1 MAQGKGKSGV
11 DAAAK
16 QGANQAAKAADRT
29 AREQGAGQEE
39 STFSETTKTGAK
51 VTTTVSRN
59 QESEAYCP
67 VVTDTTPQEFETKV
81 QVIRKVPQM
90 KTVEQTEMVKRLD
103 HEERTTTVPR
113 TKVIHE
119 EKTRTIA
126 KPVVKEVK
134 KTRTVD
140 VHRVVEEEKE
150 ITEEVEVVEQV
161 RERKVEKVPRVVWEE
176 KETWITKPVIKKVQ
190 KKHTIKVPRV
200 ITEQREEDYIDYA
213 TEQEEE
219 KRTEKVPRVVTEMV
233 KQTMT
238 VPVVKEVPVTK
249 KVEVPTGEYCEEVV
263 STDVAPAPLGPA
275 VVPEKVN
282 TVSDATIRTLE
293 KDRETATDEQPRRG
307 LLGRLIGS

>member
-1 MAQGKGKSGV
+1 MAQGKGGKTGV
-11 DAAAK
+11 DVAAK
-16 QGANQAAKAADRT
+16 QGADQAAKAADRT
-29 AREQGAGQEE
+29 AREQGKGQED
-39 STFSETTKTGAK
+39 STFSETTKTGAH
-51 VTTTVSRN
+51 VTTTVRRN
-59 QESEAYCP
+59 KDNESEAYCP

-103 HEERTTTVPR
+103 HEEKTTTVPR
-113 TKVIHE
+113 TKVITE
-119 EKTRTIA
+119 EKTRTIT
-126 KPVVKEVK
+126 KPVVREVK
-134 KTRTVD
+134 KTRTVE

-161 RERKVEKVPRVVWEE
+161 KERKVEKVPRVVWEE
-176 KETWITKPVIKKVQ
+176 KETFITKPVIKKVQ

-200 ITEQREEDYIDYA
+200 ITEQKEEDYIDYV

-238 VPVVKEVPVTK
+238 VPVVREVAVTK

-263 STDVAPAPLGPA
+263 SHDSAPAALGPA
-275 VVPEKVN
+275 VVPEKVS
-282 TVSDATIRTLE
+282 TVSDSTLRDLE
-293 KDRETATDEQPRRG
+293 KETPKEEPRRG
-307 LLGRLIGS
+307 LLGRLIG